1 MKSLF
6 IRIFIVVSWITI
18 FVPDDIAC
26 EGKVGVNV
34 GECSPNFSI
43 QSIDG
48 KSYSLSQF
56 KGKVV
61 LLNFWATWC
70 KPCIVEMP
78 SMQKAYLQLKKS
90 NIEILAVSIDTNE
103 KEIKE
108 FLDNQLQT
116 HLKFPIFF
124 DKGKAVSSQF
134 GTFQVPETFI
144 IDKSGR
150 ITDKV
155 IGIREWDESITLNYL
170 KLLSK

>member
-18 FVPDDIAC
+18 FAPYAMAC
-26 EGKVGVNV
+26 EGKIGVNV
-34 GECSPNFSI
+34 GECSPDFSI

-48 KSYSLSQF
+48 KTYSLSQF
-56 KGKVV
+56 KGKIV

-78 SMQKAYLQLKKS
+78 SMQKAYLQLKKN

-116 HLKFPIFF
+116 HLKFPI
-124 DKGKAVSSQF
+124 SSTRVRLF
-134 GTFQVPETFI
+134 PHNLARFKFLKHSSSTNPVVLRTKSSASVNGTI
-144 IDKSGR
+144 
-150 ITDKV
+150 
-155 IGIREWDESITLNYL
+155 L
-170 KLLSK
+170 

>member
-1 MKSLF
+1 MF
-6 IRIFIVVSWITI
+6 FRIFIVTTWIT
-18 FVPDDIAC
+18 FFAPDAIAC
-26 EGKVGVNV
+26 NGVVGAAV
-34 GECSPNFSI
+34 GECAPNFSL
-43 QSIDG
+43 QSVDG
-48 KSYSLSQF
+48 KTYSLSQF

-78 SMQKAYLQLKKS
+78 SMQKAYLQLKKN
-90 NIEILAVSIDTNE
+90 NIEILAVSIDTSE
-103 KEIKE
+103 KEIKQ
-108 FLDNQLQT
+108 FLDNQLQE

-124 DKGKAVSSQF
+124 DSGKVVSAKY

-144 IDKSGR
+144 IDKTGK

-155 IGIREWDESITLNYL
+155 IGIREWDDSLITNYL

>member
-18 FVPDDIAC
+18 FAPDVMAC

-34 GECSPNFSI
+34 GDCSVDFTL

-48 KSYSLSQF
+48 KTVTLS
-56 KGKVV
+56 KLRGKVV
-61 LLNFWATWC
+61 LVNFWATWC

-78 SMQKAYLQLKKS
+78 SMQKAYLLLKKN

-144 IDKSGR
+144 IDKTGR